1 VVDKII
7 IHTQQDMSSLIS
19 LKWGFFYALVT
30 RSGAGAPP
38 FPGSRGMDL
47 TIHLKYDRFAP
58 INQQRRRNMS
68 TMTVGSEYTTSVS
81 GVTGTIKEI
90 HEKPSGL
97 TVLLLDVN
105 GADRWTTAK

>member
-1 VVDKII
+1 
-7 IHTQQDMSSLIS
+7 
-19 LKWGFFYALVT
+19 
-30 RSGAGAPP
+30 
-38 FPGSRGMDL
+38 
-47 TIHLKYDRFAP
+47 
-58 INQQRRRNMS
+58 MS